1 VESERFIAFLSITQ
15 PWSQTMFNQ
24 QADESLG
31 VEQLP
36 QDKLDA
42 SPSDEDIQASSL
54 DVEVA
59 EVTTTSAD
67 STEQQNSKS

>member
-1 VESERFIAFLSITQ
+1 
-15 PWSQTMFNQ
+15 MFNQ